1 MLLLKMY
8 LTMSPLILAGISN
21 MVFTK
26 TNIYKKL
33 RKPIDN
39 NKILKDGQRVFGD
52 NKTWIG
58 FVSMVIFYCVFQ
70 IICGIVCNYFCLNT
84 YNELYN
90 IQNNT
95 VLLNCIFGILCGLIY
110 MILELPNSFIKRRLH
125 IASGQTESSF
135 KGILFFVIDQI
146 DSLIGVMLIL
156 SIFSNIGLFGY
167 IRYLIVGGITHI
179 FINLILFSL
188 KVRKNI

>member
-1 MLLLKMY
+1 
-8 LTMSPLILAGISN
+8 

-125 IASGQTESSF
+125 IASGQTESGF

-146 DSLIGVMLIL
+146 DSLIGVMLL
-156 SIFSNIGLFGY
+156 LTLFSNIGLSGY
-167 IRYLIVGGITHI
+167 IRYLSVGALTHI
-179 FINLILFSL
+179 IINLILYLL
-188 KVRKNI
+188 KVRKNL

>member
-90 IQNNT
+90 TQNNT
-95 VLLNCIFGILCGLIY
+95 VLLNCIFGILCKQFY
-110 MILELPNSFIKRRLH
+110 
-125 IASGQTESSF
+125 
-135 KGILFFVIDQI
+135 
-146 DSLIGVMLIL
+146 
-156 SIFSNIGLFGY
+156 
-167 IRYLIVGGITHI
+167 
-179 FINLILFSL
+179 
-188 KVRKNI
+188 

>member
-58 FVSMVIFYCVFQ
+58 FLSMILFYCIFQ
-70 IICGIVCNYFCLNT
+70 VLFGILCNHFNINT

-90 IQNNT
+90 IQSNT
-95 VLLNCIFGILCGLIY
+95 ILFNFIFGLIAGFVY
-110 MILELPNSFIKRRLH
+110 MILELPNSFIKRRLN
-125 IASGQTESSF
+125 IPSGKTVSGI
-135 KGILFFVIDQI
+135 KGISFFIIDQI
-146 DSLIGVMLIL
+146 DSLVGVMLL
-156 SIFSNIGLFGY
+156 LTLFSNIGFIGY
-167 IRYLIVGGITHI
+167 IRYLFMGAITHI
-179 FINLILFSL
+179 FINLILYLL
-188 KVRKNI
+188 KVRKNL